1 MAGEFQE
8 IKVGNEI
15 LRFPIDMSDD
25 EIALVIQGDVDIQA
39 QLSGDAVEY
48 EDNLYQGMR
57 KRGLTAS
64 LSFVET
70 IAENP
75 IWGNIYND
83 VKSSVGLGPGT
94 IQGEYTFGEGQL
106 KKAGTAYTADF
117 RENEMKWADRTAD
130 FFGWDKADMN
140 LLPKDDIESI
150 LATASYMMTDPL
162 VLVSKA
168 KSVGEFVLKIPY
180 SMAQWAT
187 VGAASQIAAIQGGNL
202 EEVVTGEDSGITS
215 TVLGLT
221 SAILT
226 AKATQKPVNIL
237 ASKTDDLLKSKG
249 FGKEA
254 SLIKSTI
261 ESQSQ
266 KFAHA
271 NVKNI
276 LKEIEKVE
284 GKDVE
289 TIMKDF
295 ANVSH
300 YFDDVD
306 IPFFLAMADNPIVAG
321 ELNKL
326 IRKNPSVRIQ
336 VENELTKIVG
346 AIESKANRMFGVP
359 IVGKSLEE
367 AIPTSVI
374 RSELWY
380 RLDDL
385 KQKTA
390 ATTDRINELGASYL
404 PVETMAQ
411 RGKEIAGL
419 IELKKAQAKAI
430 RAIEYKT
437 ILDTARKDKVMM
449 PKEGVQQIW
458 QYVNS
463 LRLQNK
469 FGTNTALDTKINSL
483 LKPTIKTTRTKNAA
497 GKTITTKTETF
508 KPMSFD
514 DLNSLKIEINKQLR
528 KNPSDDTA
536 FMLDNLKGV
545 VDEARTT
552 IPGTYNSA
560 LKLADENYYK
570 YIGIPFGEVGIKEI
584 SSAKYAQQIAPVIVQ
599 NAEALAQFFNVVGD
613 AKGAGIAKNAF
624 LAEVYEKSIVNGQL
638 QPKLLQS
645 LIKKK
650 SEVVDMIPGLREEL
664 ELAIKSEGYLS
675 NRVKSLNDVWKSQ
688 EKKIG
693 DHFLLKAGG
702 VEGYQPSQVVNQMMN
717 NREYLVKIINDIDR
731 LPKNIQGPIRNTVRR
746 EFMNQLESIGTVQ
759 GKSSLE
765 YLTNPENAYTLQKIM
780 GKGFQNDMRAFARL
794 SDKINSLSPEKVA
807 NMPTNP
813 LYDVV
818 QAKTGVDL
826 PSIVSLIRR
835 PIISPTQKAVIL
847 ASKIWTGGRMSKADK
862 QMQDILFSDL
872 TGIKEFYKLERL
884 AKETKM
890 SDEVLLRK
898 YTDIMVNIA
907 PRYFMA
913 VESDTK
919 RDLIQEDLEEQQN
932 LYRQGIY

>member
-1 MAGEFQE
+1 MAEEFQE

-15 LRFPIDMSDD
+15 LRFPINMSDE
-25 EIALVIQGDVDIQA
+25 EIAGIIQGDTGIQA
-39 QLSGDAVEY
+39 QLAEDAVEY
-48 EDNLYQGMR
+48 EDGYLQGQS
-57 KRGLTAS
+57 KAALTVGA
-64 LSFVET
+64 SFVEAV
-70 IAENP
+70 AENP
-75 IWGNIYND
+75 IWGKLFATPTNYDPAN
-83 VKSSVGLGPGT
+83 PPT
-94 IQGEYTFGEGQL
+94 INMSEM
-106 KKAGTAYTADF
+106 GTAYTADF

-130 FFGWDKADMN
+130 FFGWEKRDLN
-140 LLPKDDIESI
+140 LLPKDQIQ
-150 LATASYMMTDPL
+150 ATLGAGAIMMFDPL

-168 KSVGEFVLKIPY
+168 KNISEFLLKVPL
-180 SMAQWAT
+180 SMAQWGGIGVTSSVAANSAGGLEEAIT
-187 VGAASQIAAIQGGNL
+187 GENSGIASTIAGVGSALLGAKASQG
-202 EEVVTGEDSGITS
+202 
-215 TVLGLT
+215 TVNTLAG
-221 SAILT
+221 
-226 AKATQKPVNIL
+226 KA
-237 ASKTDDLLKSKG
+237 DDLLKGAG
-249 FGKEA
+249 FSKEA
-254 SLIKSTI
+254 SLVKSTI
-261 ESQSQ
+261 ETQSQ

-271 NVKNI
+271 NVKNM
-276 LKEIEKVE
+276 LKEISKIE
-284 GKDVE
+284 GRDVE
-289 TIMKDF
+289 EILKDF
-295 ANVSH
+295 AMISH
-300 YFDDVD
+300 AFDDVD
-306 IPFFLAMADNPIVAG
+306 IPLFLAMADNPIVAG

-326 IRKNPSVRIQ
+326 IRIKPAVRLQ
-336 VENELTKIVG
+336 VEEELLKITT
-346 AIESKANRMFGVP
+346 AIESKANQIFGVP

-380 RLDDL
+380 RLDNL
-385 KQKTA
+385 KTKAA
-390 ATTDRINELGASYL
+390 ATTDRINELGANYL
-404 PVETMAQ
+404 PVETLAQ

-437 ILDTARKDKVMM
+437 VLDTARKDKVMM

-483 LKPTIKTTRTKNAA
+483 LKPTVKTTRTKNAA

-599 NAEALAQFFNVVGD
+599 NAEALGQFFNVVGD
-613 AKGAGIAKNAF
+613 AKGIGIAKNAF

-693 DHFLLKAGG
+693 EHFLLKAGG
-702 VEGYQPSQVVNQMMN
+702 VEGYQPSQVVGKMIKD
-717 NREYLVKIINDIDR
+717 REYLAKINKDISR
-731 LPKNIQGPIRNTVRR
+731 LPKDVQSYIKDTIRR
-746 EFMNQLESIGTVQ
+746 EFVNQIEGLGRAKNETSMQ
-759 GKSSLE
+759 W
-765 YLTNPENAYTLQKIM
+765 LTNPENAYTVQKLM
-780 GKGFQNDMRAFARL
+780 GKGYQNDVRAFARL
-794 SDKINSLSPEKVA
+794 SDKVSKVNPDNITPVA
-807 NMPTNP
+807 TNP

-826 PSIVSLIRR
+826 PSIISLARR
-835 PIISPTQKAVIL
+835 PIISMEQKIVIF
-847 ASKIWTGGRMSKADK
+847 ASRVFTGGRGTKANN

-872 TGIKEFYKLERL
+872 KGLEEFYKLEKL
-884 AKETKM
+884 AKKTKM
-890 SDEVLLRK
+890 SNEDLARK

-907 PRYFMA
+907 PKYFMA
-913 VESDTK
+913 VEGDTK
-919 RDLIQEDLEEQQN
+919 RDVIQEDLEEQQN